1 MVWLG
6 TLIGVVIVIAWIA
19 AFVDIVRRRHNR
31 TGAST
36 AAWVIGSDLPDRR
49 NDHVLPHE
57 RGLRRRAWRQRRRAT
72 RTRRDSVASASS
84 RSLSPGSVDTGG
96 M

>member
-19 AFVDIVRRRHNR
+19 AIVDIVRRRHNR

-36 AAWVIGSDLPDRR
+36 AAWVLGVLIFPIVGTITYFLMNADYGDGPGGSEARDPD
-49 NDHVLPHE
+49 
-57 RGLRRRAWRQRRRAT
+57 AT
-72 RTRRDSVASASS
+72 RFGR
-84 RSLSPGSVDTGG
+84 
-96 M
+96 